1 MAPVYYLCGYLP
13 TTEGSDMLSE
23 KILRFKSNHYPT
35 KKFWLNSALNSFN
48 ELLSRDDSDLLVRS
62 LSHDELKVNLNTDF
76 RTPLGYLC
84 ARTAKLLRSRYAA
97 GMICKTGITPPLKG
111 LSRDER
117 QNAVKDIFKVADG
130 FNRRRFKQFWFVDD
144 VITTGA
150 TARAVWKALLEF
162 YPDIDFRVF
171 ALARTIR
178 DVDFNKDLTFIDDWN
193 RIKDDEYLVIY
204 EPAEEYEVSSELGFV
219 FPSLKFDNDG
229 TFFV

>member
-1 MAPVYYLCGYLP
+1 LL
-13 TTEGSDMLSE
+13 
-23 KILRFKSNHYPT
+23 LRN
-35 KKFWLNSALNSFN
+35 
-48 ELLSRDDSDLLVRS
+48 DSDLLTRA
-62 LSHDELKVNLNTDF
+62 LSHDELKVNLNTDY

-84 ARTAKLLRSRYAA
+84 ARTARLLRSRYAA
-97 GMICKTGITPPLKG
+97 GMIQKINLTPPLKG
-111 LSRDER
+111 LSKDER
-117 QNAVKDIFKVADG
+117 WNVIKDNFKVSDG

-178 DVDFNKDLTFIDDWN
+178 DVDFNKDLTFIEDWN

-204 EPAEEYEVSSELGFV
+204 EPAEEYEVSSEPGFV
-219 FPSLKFDNDG
+219 FPSLKFDNSD
-229 TFFV
+229 TFFIDD